1 MKTILIP
8 IPILILIL
16 ILTSTGYSLNIP
28 SNTRIDHWVREYAE
42 KRRPH
47 FQSSLTRS
55 SLYIDTIREVF
66 RENNIPIELSW
77 IPFVES
83 GFNCAAKSSSE
94 AAGCWQFIPDTG
106 RSFGLKKGAWKDQR
120 YDFRLSTIAAAEYLN
135 ELYSMFGD
143 WELAIAA
150 YNGGPTRIKK
160 EIKRSGKDFWNLK
173 LKSETMNYIPKLFAV
188 IIIIRKLKE
197 YGFKERESD
206 LIIVTLKKGS
216 HRLSKIAKI
225 LQVGYDEF
233 ESINPGYE
241 IGYTP
246 PGIETKIYLKK
257 DWGIEFLEVFGYLSK
272 KNAPS
277 VN

>member
-8 IPILILIL
+8 ILVL

-28 SNTRIDHWVREYAE
+28 SNKRIDYWIKEYSE
-42 KRRPH
+42 NRRPH
-47 FQSSLTRS
+47 FQASLMRS
-55 SLYIDTIREVF
+55 SLYISTIQEIF
-66 RENNIPIELSW
+66 KKNNIPLEFSW
-77 IPFVES
+77 LPFVES
-83 GFNCAAKSSSE
+83 GFNCAAKSSAE
-94 AAGCWQFIPDTG
+94 AAGCWQFISDTG
-106 RSFGLKKGAWKDQR
+106 KSFGLKKGAWKDQR

-135 ELYSMFGD
+135 KLYGRFGD

-150 YNGGPTRIKK
+150 YNGGPNRIRK
-160 EIKRSGKDFWNLK
+160 EIKRSGKDFWKLK
-173 LKSETMNYIPKLFAV
+173 LKSETMDYVPKLFAV
-188 IIIIRKLKE
+188 IIITRDLKK
-197 YGFKERESD
+197 YGFRKEKSD

-246 PGIETKIYLKK
+246 PGIESKIYLKK
-257 DWGIEFLEVFGYLSK
+257 DWGIEFLEVFGYVAK